1 MEDEIERATGLPVSL
16 LGAGRFEAQRL
27 AQSGRAVERRPDDEA
42 SEKRVAGVYS
52 WYRGD
57 ASSNS
62 GYSKGEGSNFERIC
76 RIVLEDLSAE
86 SRIEAVDAG
95 LPCRESK
102 EPRYPD
108 VRHDPD

>member
-16 LGAGRFEAQRL
+16 LGARRLEAQRL
-27 AQSGRAVERRPDDEA
+27 AQSGRAVERGAD

-62 GYSKGEGSNFERIC
+62 GYPKREGSNFEWIC

-86 SRIEAVDAG
+86 SRIEGVDAR

-102 EPRYPD
+102 EPRYPGL
-108 VRHDPD
+108 RHDPD